1 MTKNIHMTDTKH
13 FRPVDLISA
22 SNNGQF
28 KVNISSNQIIATKL
42 KHRRV
47 SNLSYALKIAGSSPS
62 LWDDQLTKGV

>member
-47 SNLSYALKIAGSSPS
+47 SNLSYAL
-62 LWDDQLTKGV
+62 